1 MKFDNKVVIVTGG
14 SGAVGSVVVQKF
26 ASKGARIFIADRVPP
41 RDEDVKLLGKLNENV
56 TFVKTDVLNEQSIK
70 ALFAKAHSIGHV
82 DVLVNVAGGFQF
94 GPTVE
99 DMDVSQWDALIELNL
114 KSAFLAIKNVI
125 PIMKMQ
131 NYGRIISI
139 AARSGL
145 RGDPMVAHYS
155 VSKGGIILLSQSV
168 AEEIKD
174 FDITVNTVLPSI
186 VDTPAN
192 RVSMSDANYGK
203 WVNPFDLANVIL
215 FLASDDARAISGASI
230 PVYHKS

>member
-1 MKFDNKVVIVTGG
+1 MKT
-14 SGAVGSVVVQKF
+14 
-26 ASKGARIFIADRVPP
+26 
-41 RDEDVKLLGKLNENV
+41 
-56 TFVKTDVLNEQSIK
+56 
-70 ALFAKAHSIGHV
+70 
-82 DVLVNVAGGFQF
+82 
-94 GPTVE
+94 
-99 DMDVSQWDALIELNL
+99 
-114 KSAFLAIKNVI
+114 
-125 PIMKMQ
+125 Q

-155 VSKGGIILLSQSV
+155 VSKGGVILLSQSV

-215 FLASDDARAISGASI
+215 FLASDDPRAISGASI